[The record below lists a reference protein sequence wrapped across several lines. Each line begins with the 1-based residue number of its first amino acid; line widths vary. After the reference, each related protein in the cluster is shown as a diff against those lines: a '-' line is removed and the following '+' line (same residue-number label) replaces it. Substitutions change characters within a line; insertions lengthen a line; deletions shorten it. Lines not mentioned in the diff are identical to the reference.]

1 MLMQNSTRRAFLRS
15 AAGFSVSATVLAA
28 DAQAQR
34 ARGTAFAG
42 VRDIEESLRRIPIEQ
57 YPKPFTEDE
66 YQNRLTRCREAMSAR
81 DIDLLFVTTPEGMCY
96 LHGLESTW
104 YRAHSSRQWPP
115 LIGTAVH
122 VDHDRCVHFSVG
134 EVALLAETSVVKD
147 KRFYPGGR
155 GGVAGGAQ
163 FLVKELQSLGWLK
176 GGTRV
181 GLEYWSYI
189 PNRAVSQ
196 MYEQT
201 LAAAGAR
208 VSDGSDV
215 MRTIRLVKSPAE
227 LEAMEHAGRIVDIGF
242 KAIAEAFRPG
252 MSHLEVYA
260 AATHAMYVAG
270 GEPSALQTAVWPG
283 VPREGVRIGHLPP
296 ARRQIS
302 ANEVFAVDLCGVY
315 KRYHTN
321 VTRTFLWGDPGPELL
336 RMVEVSKG
344 AFDVVT
350 NMAKAGVRVATVTRA
365 LREYYNGQG
374 WERVQALGYEL
385 GISFPP
391 DWCGEFMY
399 SAGDENASGQF
410 QANAVT
416 NYESVLQ
423 KTLSEKELLL
433 VGNID
438 TIVYGAQRTRRLSAI
453 PLDLI
458 VLG

>member
-1 MLMQNSTRRAFLRS
+1 
-15 AAGFSVSATVLAA
+15 
-28 DAQAQR
+28 
-34 ARGTAFAG
+34 
-42 VRDIEESLRRIPIEQ
+42 
-57 YPKPFTEDE
+57 
-66 YQNRLTRCREAMSAR
+66 
-81 DIDLLFVTTPEGMCY
+81 
-96 LHGLESTW
+96 
-104 YRAHSSRQWPP
+104 
-115 LIGTAVH
+115 
-122 VDHDRCVHFSVG
+122 
-134 EVALLAETSVVKD
+134 
-147 KRFYPGGR
+147 
-155 GGVAGGAQ
+155 
-163 FLVKELQSLGWLK
+163 
-176 GGTRV
+176 
-181 GLEYWSYI
+181 
-189 PNRAVSQ
+189 
-196 MYEQT
+196 
-201 LAAAGAR
+201 
-208 VSDGSDV
+208 
-215 MRTIRLVKSPAE
+215 
-227 LEAMEHAGRIVDIGF
+227 
-242 KAIAEAFRPG
+242 

-283 VPREGVRIGHLPP
+283 VPREGVRIGHLPA
-296 ARRQIS
+296 ARRQVS

-321 VTRTFLWGDPGPELL
+321 AARTFLWGDPSPELL

-350 NMAKAGVRVATVTRA
+350 QVAKAGVPVATLTRA
-365 LREYYNGQG
+365 LREYYRGQG

-399 SAGDENASGQF
+399 SAGDENARGEF

-423 KTLSEKELLL
+423 KTLSEKALLL

-438 TIVYGAQRTRRLSAI
+438 TIVYGAERTRRLSAI